1 MKTVLLQIWNEQMS
15 DYLVLDYILKIVAYG
30 LLVIAFSGIG
40 KMIFE
45 IITNPSQF
53 DNVQFGI
60 FDYCC

>member
-30 LLVIAFSGIG
+30 LLVIAFSGIS
-40 KMIFE
+40 KMMFE

>member
-1 MKTVLLQIWNEQMS
+1 MKTVLLQICNEQMS

-45 IITNPSQF
+45 IIILMVKPILQRI
-53 DNVQFGI
+53 DNNK
-60 FDYCC
+60 